1 MCVSFLCICSF
12 TKFVP
17 LNTFRSSKT
26 NKHFTYPAHIR
37 KLYRAKAAAWKRYK
51 HFKTKKLQ
59 QDYKEISSHC
69 RKAVYAH
76 TAKREEEIITTG
88 NIGKFFRYAN
98 SKFTHKPSIGPL
110 QDANGNKTI
119 DPQVK
124 ADLLSKFFQS
134 QFTTDNN
141 ILPDIHPR
149 TTDAGI
155 SNIVFTPLL
164 VSRIIKKLNVRSAG
178 GPDGIP
184 SLFFKNTCASLCQ
197 PVAFLFQI
205 LFNEGCLPPIWRQ
218 AFITSI
224 YKKGDSTLP
233 SNYRPISLTCTICKI
248 MESIIKDQLMSY
260 LLSKGLIN
268 KHQHAFIKK
277 HSTVTCSLESTHD
290 WAISIH
296 SGFAVDAVYIDF
308 SRAFDS
314 VVHNKLLF
322 KLNNLGITGN
332 LLIFIS
338 SFLSNRLQCVVTE
351 HCFSEWVPV
360 LSGVP
365 QGSVLGPILF
375 ILYID
380 DISTIC
386 FNSTVSYN
394 LFADDFKLYSKL
406 TTDLD
411 QASLQA
417 ALGRLQEWCTDWQ
430 MSINISKCH
439 VLHLGKNNKHF
450 HYYLYGNLIDARQS
464 VADLGVEI
472 DSNLTFDAH
481 INRIIGKAYSRVG
494 VIYKGFASRDV
505 RILKQAYITYV
516 RPVLEYASSVWSPY
530 LLKHIN
536 SIERV
541 QKQFTKRIPSLSHLN
556 YPERLAAINLEP
568 LELRR
573 LKADLVL
580 YYKCFNNLIA
590 LPSEEYFNVSQ
601 YTTQTRTGGNRIIV
615 PVCSTNRYANDFFI
629 RCTNCWNSL
638 SADIINSNSVQRFK
652 RVLANCDLS
661 AFIKCNYF

>member
-1 MCVSFLCICSF
+1 M
-12 TKFVP
+12 
-17 LNTFRSSKT
+17 
-26 NKHFTYPAHIR
+26 
-37 KLYRAKAAAWKRYK
+37 
-51 HFKTKKLQ
+51 
-59 QDYKEISSHC
+59 
-69 RKAVYAH
+69 
-76 TAKREEEIITTG
+76 
-88 NIGKFFRYAN
+88 
-98 SKFTHKPSIGPL
+98 
-110 QDANGNKTI
+110 
-119 DPQVK
+119 
-124 ADLLSKFFQS
+124 
-134 QFTTDNN
+134 
-141 ILPDIHPR
+141 
-149 TTDAGI
+149 
-155 SNIVFTPLL
+155 
-164 VSRIIKKLNVRSAG
+164 
-178 GPDGIP
+178 
-184 SLFFKNTCASLCQ
+184 
-197 PVAFLFQI
+197 
-205 LFNEGCLPPIWRQ
+205 
-218 AFITSI
+218 
-224 YKKGDSTLP
+224 
-233 SNYRPISLTCTICKI
+233 
-248 MESIIKDQLMSY
+248 
-260 LLSKGLIN
+260 
-268 KHQHAFIKK
+268 
-277 HSTVTCSLESTHD
+277 
-290 WAISIH
+290 
-296 SGFAVDAVYIDF
+296 DAVYIDF

-386 FNSTVSYN
+386 FNSTVSYK